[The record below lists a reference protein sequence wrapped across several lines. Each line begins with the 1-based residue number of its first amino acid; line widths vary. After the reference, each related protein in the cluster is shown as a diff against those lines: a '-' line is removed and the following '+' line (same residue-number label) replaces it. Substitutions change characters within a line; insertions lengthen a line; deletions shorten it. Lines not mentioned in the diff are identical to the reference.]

1 MAEFGELLRRA
12 RDYRGLSLRDVE
24 RATKISRI
32 YLSALETENWS
43 ELPPPTY
50 ARGIVRN
57 YAQHLGLDPDDVLAR
72 YDELQGGPPGVSPL
86 RRDRTAL
93 PQTSHLGTNFAVI
106 GGMIVIS
113 MVVFTWMYSAFF
125 RTENVAE
132 TPTVGIATVTPAA
145 TSILL
150 LTPLGTAPA
159 AADAG
164 QATQPTQ
171 PVEPTA
177 TSTVEA
183 VFIAPEPTA
192 TEVVI
197 EQPSDDV
204 PPTEAVPAD
213 EPVEE
218 PTPGDG
224 TSTQVGEG
232 ASTFVLMAADDV
244 WVQVVGNGV
253 TLFDGTLTAN
263 SELIV
268 YADDVA
274 ITSGNADLVQLWVN
288 GENVGGLGASWD
300 ATYIYP

>member
-1 MAEFGELLRRA
+1 MADFGELLRRA

-43 ELPPPTY
+43 ELPPPAY

-72 YDELQGGPPGVSPL
+72 YDELQGGPPGMNPL
-86 RRDRTAL
+86 RRNRASL

-113 MVVFTWMYSAFF
+113 LVVFTWMYSAFF
-125 RTENVAE
+125 RAENVTE
-132 TPTVGIATVTPAA
+132 TPTVGIPTVTPAA

-150 LTPLGTAPA
+150 LTPMGTAPP
-159 AADAG
+159 AADVA
-164 QATQPTQ
+164 QTTPPT
-171 PVEPTA
+171 EPTA
-177 TSTVEA
+177 AATATVEA
-183 VFIAPEPTA
+183 VFVAPEPTA
-192 TEVVI
+192 TEGIV
-197 EQPSDDV
+197 E
-204 PPTEAVPAD
+204 
-213 EPVEE
+213 EPVVEE
-218 PTPGDG
+218 PTIAEIPDEEPTSATG
-224 TSTQVGEG
+224 TSSQVGEG
-232 ASTFVLMAADDV
+232 ANTFVLMAADDV

-253 TLFDGTLTAN
+253 TLYDGTLTAN
-263 SELIV
+263 AELVV

-300 ATYIYP
+300 ATYSYP